1 MNDKPTPP
9 DGYEVMLGRDLPS
22 PVPDGTQFFADN
34 EWSPSNYCG
43 SAALVGTLDQRAWYA
58 IPVQKAADHCI
69 KCGGPCEMFTGNGCK
84 GDSGPSGPPT
94 ALDTQVGGD
103 HYKTMA
109 IQPIEFC
116 VRNGIGFAEG
126 LAIKYIV
133 RHGQKNGAEDLDKAI
148 HCLQILRELKYGK
161 PV

>member
-9 DGYEVMLGRDLPS
+9 DGYEVMLGKDVPQPTPTGMKTWDGEKLAWEDSNPVWERWKELPHSYHDFWYAVPLVEASTAQKDLI
-22 PVPDGTQFFADN
+22 
-34 EWSPSNYCG
+34 
-43 SAALVGTLDQRAWYA
+43 GTL
-58 IPVQKAADHCI
+58 
-69 KCGGPCEMFTGNGCK
+69 
-84 GDSGPSGPPT
+84 T

-103 HYKTMA
+103 HYRSMA

-161 PV
+161 PT

>member
-1 MNDKPTPP
+1 VQKPASSNKCPRCGENTVYQCDSGLRCSLGSCQWSEDPKHDK
-9 DGYEVMLGRDLPS
+9 LI
-22 PVPDGTQFFADN
+22 
-34 EWSPSNYCG
+34 
-43 SAALVGTLDQRAWYA
+43 GTL
-58 IPVQKAADHCI
+58 
-69 KCGGPCEMFTGNGCK
+69 
-84 GDSGPSGPPT
+84 T

-103 HYKTMA
+103 HYKSMA

-116 VRNGIGFAEG
+116 VRNDIGFAEG

-161 PV
+161 PT